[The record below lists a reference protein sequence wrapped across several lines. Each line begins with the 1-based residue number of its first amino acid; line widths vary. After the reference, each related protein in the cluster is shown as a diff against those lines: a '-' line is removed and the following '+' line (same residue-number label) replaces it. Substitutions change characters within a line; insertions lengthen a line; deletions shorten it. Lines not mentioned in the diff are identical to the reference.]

1 MEYGENVAYWME
13 QKAEYVATATKMD
26 KSLKKLDSVALNGVV
41 KIEDTQNNVSIDHSF
56 EIYLDIAGRLF

>member
-26 KSLKKLDSVALNGVV
+26 QQLKKLDSAALNGVV
-41 KIEDTQNNVSIDHSF
+41 KIEDTHNNVSIGYWF
-56 EIYLDIAGRLF
+56 EIY